1 MLSLPTLVPMRAL
14 LLALVVATVAGC
26 AGLLTG
32 GPLVRNAGDPT
43 GVIVVAN
50 ESSETVTSVL
60 ISHCSVSSYGLNR
73 LPRGTEIGPGQAYE
87 FTVSA
92 GCWDVLAGNAG
103 AQARQRME
111 VSAGSGV
118 RYTVH

>member
-1 MLSLPTLVPMRAL
+1 MLSLLSHGLMRAL
-14 LLALVVATVAGC
+14 LLALVVATVSGC

-73 LPRGTEIGPGQAYE
+73 LPRGTSIGPGQAYE

-92 GCWDVLAGNAG
+92 GCWDVLAGNGG
-103 AQARQRME
+103 AEARQRME
-111 VSAGSGV
+111 VPAGSGV

>member
-1 MLSLPTLVPMRAL
+1 MRAL
-14 LLALVVATVAGC
+14 LFVFVATLTGC

-32 GPLVRNAGDPT
+32 GPLIRNAGDPT

-60 ISHCSVSSYGLNR
+60 VSHCSVSSYGLNR
-73 LPRGTEIGPGQAYE
+73 LPRGTEIGPGQSYE

-92 GCWDVLAGNAG
+92 GCWDVLAGNGG
-103 AQARQRME
+103 AEARQRME
-111 VSAGSGV
+111 VPAGSGV
-118 RYTVH
+118 RYTVHD